1 MRVKNSEKALT
12 PKYDFFMYVCNL
24 FFAQIVQILLICH
37 FHFHFEIDILLYEL
51 HAHLNG
57 SNKGII
63 Q

>member
-1 MRVKNSEKALT
+1 M